1 MFGKLLMTGIL
12 AAALAMAQRG
22 GGGGGDMGEMG
33 GSSGGGRGGSRGGP
47 ELPSVYPSKP
57 TRLDQMTQ
65 VLKLDKEQK
74 KVVKSLMDEAQ
85 KEAAPVREQL
95 MKSRLAIGEAVQ
107 GNSGEE
113 DIKRLVGKEAGFQSQ
128 LAGIELHVFAKIYKS
143 LDRDQQANTR
153 SVFQMMKGIFNGKNW
168 NSEE

>member
-1 MFGKLLMTGIL
+1 MFSRLLLTGIL
-12 AAALAMAQRG
+12 AATLVSAQRG
-22 GGGGGDMGEMG
+22 GGGAGDIGDFGAG
-33 GSSGGGRGGSRGGP
+33 GSGGGGGRGGSRGGP
-47 ELPSVYPSKP
+47 DLPSVYPSKP

-113 DIKRLVGKEAGFQSQ
+113 D
-128 LAGIELHVFAKIYKS
+128 
-143 LDRDQQANTR
+143 
-153 SVFQMMKGIFNGKNW
+153 
-168 NSEE
+168 